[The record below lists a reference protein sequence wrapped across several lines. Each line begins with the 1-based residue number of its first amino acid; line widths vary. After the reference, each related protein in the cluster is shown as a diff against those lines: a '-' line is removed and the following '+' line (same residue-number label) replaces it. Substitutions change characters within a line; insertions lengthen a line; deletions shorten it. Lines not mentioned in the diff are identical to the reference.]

1 MEQLIDRFLRYVS
14 VDTQSNPESESQP
27 SAAKELDLLM
37 MLKDELEAMGV
48 EAKLDEYGY
57 VMATI
62 PSNCGKDVPAVGFIA
77 HVDTAPDASGKDI
90 KPQIIKNYD
99 GGDIALKGVE
109 GLYLKVEDFPEM
121 KDYEGQT
128 LITTDGTTLLGS
140 DDKAGVAEIMD
151 AVQYIIE
158 HPELKHGKICIGFTP
173 DEEIGRG
180 VVKFDVE

>member
-62 PSNCGKDVPAVGFIA
+62 P
-77 HVDTAPDASGKDI
+77 
-90 KPQIIKNYD
+90 
-99 GGDIALKGVE
+99 
-109 GLYLKVEDFPEM
+109 
-121 KDYEGQT
+121 
-128 LITTDGTTLLGS
+128 
-140 DDKAGVAEIMD
+140 
-151 AVQYIIE
+151 
-158 HPELKHGKICIGFTP
+158 
-173 DEEIGRG
+173 
-180 VVKFDVE
+180 